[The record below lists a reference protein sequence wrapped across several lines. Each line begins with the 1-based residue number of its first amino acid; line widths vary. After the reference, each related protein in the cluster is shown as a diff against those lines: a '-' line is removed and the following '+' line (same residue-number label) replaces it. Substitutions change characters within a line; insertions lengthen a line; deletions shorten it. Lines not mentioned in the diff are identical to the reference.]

1 MAEAKGKEE
10 KPYSEGDAYL
20 YETYVTEDGIE
31 VPPPTRVMG
40 PRRLARYREDVA
52 NYLRAM
58 GRGERPNPVENMGS
72 LANTHDIDP
81 RVLAV
86 QRRFAA
92 LATQGSIKLNANDE
106 EKLHEPE
113 PLTSTMRAL
122 RPEEVK
128 ANKPAPAAAPA
139 APPVPA
145 PQPQPEDSLLQD
157 SLHVEA
163 DDLTFTSSIP
173 IISPDTSPKMHQYMV
188 RDEPVVEGED
198 TEIVE
203 TEDQTVS
210 SQARPAT
217 APQPTVKPVDGKAQQ
232 SRHTADAQSEAD
244 ENRINVAPVPLNLPS
259 PIRAMD
265 AQGLDL
271 SVLDEKSQ
279 QDSASAQAGSEA
291 KEQNDTVAAKSSA
304 QHAQTGALPAQKA
317 AKNGSAKRKPSATGT
332 VPKIPARTGSMPK
345 VSDRTGST
353 PKVSE
358 QKDAAPKV
366 VNPWNTVRLQNPMGA
381 DSPSQASER
390 TGSTPKVSPRTGS
403 VSRVSSSRTGSVPK
417 VPTRTGSMSK
427 VSDRTGSTPKV
438 SDRTGSTPKVSER
451 TGATP
456 KVNTRTGSVS
466 QVSSS
471 RTGSVPKVPTRTGS
485 MSKVSDRTGSTPKV
499 SERTGATP
507 KVNARTGSL
516 SQVKKSD
523 STPAKSPATGS
534 TSSVK
539 PSPQNK
545 DAKPVAPS
553 KSKPGFDKALNDGK
567 NLTSD
572 QATELAQRVSART
585 EKAMT
590 SSIAKVNAAKS
601 PRRLGNTASMK
612 QVPATNTDE
621 TVSKYESIETS
632 ENKSLSLLSWIVI
645 IGCIILAI
653 LGVYMF
659 ISNQR

>member
-139 APPVPA
+139 APPAPA

-173 IISPDTSPKMHQYMV
+173 IISPDNSPKMHQYMV

-217 APQPTVKPVDGKAQQ
+217 APQPTVKPSDSKAQQ

-304 QHAQTGALPAQKA
+304 QHAQTGVLPAQKA

-381 DSPSQASER
+381 DSPSQASDR

-403 VSRVSSSRTGSVPK
+403 VSR
-417 VPTRTGSMSK
+417 
-427 VSDRTGSTPKV
+427 
-438 SDRTGSTPKVSER
+438 
-451 TGATP
+451 
-456 KVNTRTGSVS
+456 
-466 QVSSS
+466 VSSS

-534 TSSVK
+534 TSAVK

-553 KSKPGFDKALNDGK
+553 KNKPGFDKALNDGK

>member
-72 LANTHDIDP
+72 LASTHDIDP

-381 DSPSQASER
+381 DSPSQASDR

-403 VSRVSSSRTGSVPK
+403 VSR
-417 VPTRTGSMSK
+417 
-427 VSDRTGSTPKV
+427 
-438 SDRTGSTPKVSER
+438 
-451 TGATP
+451 
-456 KVNTRTGSVS
+456 
-466 QVSSS
+466 VSSS

>member
-139 APPVPA
+139 APPTPA

-279 QDSASAQAGSEA
+279 QDSASAQADSA
-291 KEQNDTVAAKSSA
+291 SKAQSDAPVKSPV
-304 QHAQTGALPAQKA
+304 QRAQTGALPAQKA

-381 DSPSQASER
+381 DSPSQASDR

-403 VSRVSSSRTGSVPK
+403 VSR
-417 VPTRTGSMSK
+417 
-427 VSDRTGSTPKV
+427 
-438 SDRTGSTPKVSER
+438 
-451 TGATP
+451 
-456 KVNTRTGSVS
+456 
-466 QVSSS
+466 VSSS

-534 TSSVK
+534 TSAVK

-553 KSKPGFDKALNDGK
+553 KNKPGFDKALNDGK

>member
-128 ANKPAPAAAPA
+128 ANKPAPSAAPA
-139 APPVPA
+139 APPTPA

-173 IISPDTSPKMHQYMV
+173 IISPDNSPKMHQYMV

-358 QKDAAPKV
+358 
-366 VNPWNTVRLQNPMGA
+366 
-381 DSPSQASER
+381 
-390 TGSTPKVSPRTGS
+390 
-403 VSRVSSSRTGSVPK
+403 
-417 VPTRTGSMSK
+417 
-427 VSDRTGSTPKV
+427 
-438 SDRTGSTPKVSER
+438 
-451 TGATP
+451 
-456 KVNTRTGSVS
+456 
-466 QVSSS
+466 
-471 RTGSVPKVPTRTGS
+471 
-485 MSKVSDRTGSTPKV
+485 
-499 SERTGATP
+499 RTGATP

-534 TSSVK
+534 TSAVK

-553 KSKPGFDKALNDGK
+553 KNKPGFDKALNDGK

>member
-139 APPVPA
+139 APPAPA

-173 IISPDTSPKMHQYMV
+173 IISPDNSPKMHQYMV

-217 APQPTVKPVDGKAQQ
+217 APQPTVKSSDSKAQQ

-381 DSPSQASER
+381 DSPSQASDR

-417 VPTRTGSMSK
+417 VPTRTGS
-427 VSDRTGSTPKV
+427 
-438 SDRTGSTPKVSER
+438 TPKVSER
-451 TGATP
+451 TGA
-456 KVNTRTGSVS
+456 
-466 QVSSS
+466 
-471 RTGSVPKVPTRTGS
+471 
-485 MSKVSDRTGSTPKV
+485 TPKV

-523 STPAKSPATGS
+523 SAPAKSPATGS
-534 TSSVK
+534 TSAVK

-553 KSKPGFDKALNDGK
+553 KNKPGFDKALNDGK

>member
-139 APPVPA
+139 APPTPA

-173 IISPDTSPKMHQYMV
+173 IISPDNSPKMHQYMV

-217 APQPTVKPVDGKAQQ
+217 APQPTVKPSDSKAQQ

-291 KEQNDTVAAKSSA
+291 KEQNDTVAAKSS
-304 QHAQTGALPAQKA
+304 HAQTGALPAQKA

-381 DSPSQASER
+381 DSPSQASDR
-390 TGSTPKVSPRTGS
+390 AGSTPKVSPRTGS

-438 SDRTGSTPKVSER
+438 SER

-456 KVNTRTGSVS
+456 KVNTRTGSV
-466 QVSSS
+466 
-471 RTGSVPKVPTRTGS
+471 
-485 MSKVSDRTGSTPKV
+485 
-499 SERTGATP
+499 
-507 KVNARTGSL
+507 

-534 TSSVK
+534 TSAVK

-553 KSKPGFDKALNDGK
+553 KNKPGFDKALNDGK

>member
-139 APPVPA
+139 APPAPA

-173 IISPDTSPKMHQYMV
+173 IISPDNSPKMHQYMV

-217 APQPTVKPVDGKAQQ
+217 APQPTVKSSDSKAQQ

-279 QDSASAQAGSEA
+279 QDSASSEA

-381 DSPSQASER
+381 DSPSQASDR

-417 VPTRTGSMSK
+417 VPTRTGSMS
-427 VSDRTGSTPKV
+427 KV

-523 STPAKSPATGS
+523 STPPKSPATGS
-534 TSSVK
+534 TSAVK

-553 KSKPGFDKALNDGK
+553 KNKPGFDKALNDGK

-645 IGCIILAI
+645 IGCIVLAI

>member
-173 IISPDTSPKMHQYMV
+173 IISPDNSPKMHQYMV

-203 TEDQTVS
+203 TEEQTVS

-217 APQPTVKPVDGKAQQ
+217 APQPTVKPSDSKAQQ

-381 DSPSQASER
+381 DSPSQASDR
-390 TGSTPKVSPRTGS
+390 AGSTPKVSPRTGS
-403 VSRVSSSRTGSVPK
+403 VSR
-417 VPTRTGSMSK
+417 
-427 VSDRTGSTPKV
+427 
-438 SDRTGSTPKVSER
+438 
-451 TGATP
+451 
-456 KVNTRTGSVS
+456 
-466 QVSSS
+466 VSSS

-523 STPAKSPATGS
+523 STPAKSAATGS
-534 TSSVK
+534 TSAVK
-539 PSPQNK
+539 PSPQSK

-553 KSKPGFDKALNDGK
+553 KNKPGFDKALNDGK

>member
-139 APPVPA
+139 APPAPA

-173 IISPDTSPKMHQYMV
+173 IISPDNSPKMHQYMV

-291 KEQNDTVAAKSSA
+291 KKQNDTVAAKSSA

-332 VPKIPARTGSMPK
+332 VPKIPGRTGSMPK

-381 DSPSQASER
+381 DSPSQASDR

-403 VSRVSSSRTGSVPK
+403 VSR
-417 VPTRTGSMSK
+417 
-427 VSDRTGSTPKV
+427 
-438 SDRTGSTPKVSER
+438 
-451 TGATP
+451 
-456 KVNTRTGSVS
+456 
-466 QVSSS
+466 VSSS

-534 TSSVK
+534 TSAVK

-553 KSKPGFDKALNDGK
+553 KNKPGFDKALNDGK

>member
-139 APPVPA
+139 APPAPA

-173 IISPDTSPKMHQYMV
+173 IISPDNSPKMHQYMV

-203 TEDQTVS
+203 TEEQTVS

-217 APQPTVKPVDGKAQQ
+217 APQPTVKPSDSKAQQ

-381 DSPSQASER
+381 DSPSQASDR
-390 TGSTPKVSPRTGS
+390 AGSTPKVSPRTGS
-403 VSRVSSSRTGSVPK
+403 VSR
-417 VPTRTGSMSK
+417 
-427 VSDRTGSTPKV
+427 
-438 SDRTGSTPKVSER
+438 
-451 TGATP
+451 
-456 KVNTRTGSVS
+456 
-466 QVSSS
+466 VSSS

-534 TSSVK
+534 TSAVK
-539 PSPQNK
+539 PSPQSK

-553 KSKPGFDKALNDGK
+553 KNKPGFDKALNDGK

>member
-139 APPVPA
+139 APPTPA

-173 IISPDTSPKMHQYMV
+173 IISPDNSPKMHQYMV

-217 APQPTVKPVDGKAQQ
+217 APQPTVKPSDAKAQQ

-381 DSPSQASER
+381 DSPSQASDR

-438 SDRTGSTPKVSER
+438 S
-451 TGATP
+451 
-456 KVNTRTGSVS
+456 
-466 QVSSS
+466 
-471 RTGSVPKVPTRTGS
+471 
-485 MSKVSDRTGSTPKV
+485 
-499 SERTGATP
+499 ERTGATP

-516 SQVKKSD
+516 SHVKKSD

-534 TSSVK
+534 TSAVK

-553 KSKPGFDKALNDGK
+553 KNKPGFDKALNDGK

>member
-139 APPVPA
+139 APPAPA

-173 IISPDTSPKMHQYMV
+173 IISPDNSPKMHQYMV

-217 APQPTVKPVDGKAQQ
+217 APQPTVKPSDSKAQK

-279 QDSASAQAGSEA
+279 QDSASAQAGSET

-317 AKNGSAKRKPSATGT
+317 AKNGSVKRKPSATGT

-353 PKVSE
+353 PKVKASE

-366 VNPWNTVRLQNPMGA
+366 ANPWNTVRLQNPMSA

-390 TGSTPKVSPRTGS
+390 TGSTPKVSP
-403 VSRVSSSRTGSVPK
+403 
-417 VPTRTGSMSK
+417 
-427 VSDRTGSTPKV
+427 
-438 SDRTGSTPKVSER
+438 
-451 TGATP
+451 
-456 KVNTRTGSVS
+456 RTGSVS

-485 MSKVSDRTGSTPKV
+485 MAKVSDRTGSTPKV

-523 STPAKSPATGS
+523 SAPAKSPATGS
-534 TSSVK
+534 TSAVK
-539 PSPQNK
+539 PSPQSK

-553 KSKPGFDKALNDGK
+553 KNKPGFDKALNDGK

-645 IGCIILAI
+645 IGCIVLAI

>member
-139 APPVPA
+139 APPAPA

-173 IISPDTSPKMHQYMV
+173 IISPDNSPKMHQYMV

-203 TEDQTVS
+203 TEEQTVS

-217 APQPTVKPVDGKAQQ
+217 APQPTVKPSDSKAQQ

-279 QDSASAQAGSEA
+279 QDSASAQAGSET

-381 DSPSQASER
+381 DSPSQASDR

-403 VSRVSSSRTGSVPK
+403 VSRVSSS
-417 VPTRTGSMSK
+417 
-427 VSDRTGSTPKV
+427 
-438 SDRTGSTPKVSER
+438 
-451 TGATP
+451 
-456 KVNTRTGSVS
+456 
-466 QVSSS
+466 
-471 RTGSVPKVPTRTGS
+471 RTGS

-534 TSSVK
+534 TSAVK
-539 PSPQNK
+539 PSPQHK

-553 KSKPGFDKALNDGK
+553 KNKPGFDKALNDGK

>member
-173 IISPDTSPKMHQYMV
+173 IISPDNSPKMHQYMV

-217 APQPTVKPVDGKAQQ
+217 APQPTVKPSDSKAQQ

-381 DSPSQASER
+381 DSPSQASDR

-403 VSRVSSSRTGSVPK
+403 VSR
-417 VPTRTGSMSK
+417 
-427 VSDRTGSTPKV
+427 
-438 SDRTGSTPKVSER
+438 
-451 TGATP
+451 
-456 KVNTRTGSVS
+456 
-466 QVSSS
+466 VSSS

-523 STPAKSPATGS
+523 STPAKSAATGS
-534 TSSVK
+534 TSAVK
-539 PSPQNK
+539 PSPQSK

-553 KSKPGFDKALNDGK
+553 KNKPGFDKALNDGK

>member
-139 APPVPA
+139 APPAPA

-173 IISPDTSPKMHQYMV
+173 IISPDNSPKMHQYMV

-210 SQARPAT
+210 SHARPAT

-345 VSDRTGST
+345 VSNRTGST

-381 DSPSQASER
+381 DSPSQASDR
-390 TGSTPKVSPRTGS
+390 AGSTPKVSPRTGS
-403 VSRVSSSRTGSVPK
+403 VSR
-417 VPTRTGSMSK
+417 
-427 VSDRTGSTPKV
+427 
-438 SDRTGSTPKVSER
+438 
-451 TGATP
+451 
-456 KVNTRTGSVS
+456 
-466 QVSSS
+466 VSSS

-534 TSSVK
+534 TSAVK
-539 PSPQNK
+539 PSPQHK
-545 DAKPVAPS
+545 DAKHVAPS
-553 KSKPGFDKALNDGK
+553 KNKPGFDKALNDGK

>member
-139 APPVPA
+139 APPAPA

-173 IISPDTSPKMHQYMV
+173 IISPDNSPKMHQYMV

-203 TEDQTVS
+203 TEEQTVS

-217 APQPTVKPVDGKAQQ
+217 APQPTVKPSDSKAQQ

-279 QDSASAQAGSEA
+279 QDSASAQAGSET

-381 DSPSQASER
+381 DSPSQASDR

-403 VSRVSSSRTGSVPK
+403 VSRVSSSRTGS
-417 VPTRTGSMSK
+417 MS
-427 VSDRTGSTPKV
+427 KV

-534 TSSVK
+534 TSAVK
-539 PSPQNK
+539 PSPQHK

-553 KSKPGFDKALNDGK
+553 KNKPGFDKALNDGK

>member
-139 APPVPA
+139 APPAPA

-173 IISPDTSPKMHQYMV
+173 IISPDNSPKMHQYMV

-217 APQPTVKPVDGKAQQ
+217 APQPTVKSSDSKAQQ
-232 SRHTADAQSEAD
+232 SRHTADVQNEAD

-381 DSPSQASER
+381 DSPSQASDR

-403 VSRVSSSRTGSVPK
+403 VSR
-417 VPTRTGSMSK
+417 
-427 VSDRTGSTPKV
+427 
-438 SDRTGSTPKVSER
+438 
-451 TGATP
+451 
-456 KVNTRTGSVS
+456 
-466 QVSSS
+466 VSSS

-534 TSSVK
+534 TSAVK

-553 KSKPGFDKALNDGK
+553 KNKPGFDKALNDGK

-632 ENKSLSLLSWIVI
+632 ENKSLSLLSWVVI

>member
-10 KPYSEGDAYL
+10 RPYSEGDAYL

-139 APPVPA
+139 APPAPA

-173 IISPDTSPKMHQYMV
+173 IISPDNSPKMHQYMV

-210 SQARPAT
+210 SKTRPAT
-217 APQPTVKPVDGKAQQ
+217 APQPTVKPSDAKAQQ
-232 SRHTADAQSEAD
+232 GRHAADAHSEAD

-279 QDSASAQAGSEA
+279 QDGTSAQAGSA
-291 KEQNDTVAAKSSA
+291 SKAQSDAPAKSPA
-304 QHAQTGALPAQKA
+304 QRAQTGALPAQKA
-317 AKNGSAKRKPSATGT
+317 AKSGSAKRQPSATGT

-381 DSPSQASER
+381 DSPSQASDR

-403 VSRVSSSRTGSVPK
+403 VSR
-417 VPTRTGSMSK
+417 
-427 VSDRTGSTPKV
+427 
-438 SDRTGSTPKVSER
+438 
-451 TGATP
+451 
-456 KVNTRTGSVS
+456 
-466 QVSSS
+466 VSSS

-523 STPAKSPATGS
+523 STPAESPATGS
-534 TSSVK
+534 TSAVK

-553 KSKPGFDKALNDGK
+553 KNKPGFDKALNDGK

-645 IGCIILAI
+645 IGCIILAS
-653 LGVYMF
+653 LGVDMF

>member
-139 APPVPA
+139 APPTPA

-217 APQPTVKPVDGKAQQ
+217 APQPTVKPSDAKAQQ
-232 SRHTADAQSEAD
+232 GRHAADAQSEAD

-279 QDSASAQAGSEA
+279 QDSTSAQAGSA
-291 KEQNDTVAAKSSA
+291 SKAQSDAPAKSPA
-304 QHAQTGALPAQKA
+304 QRAQTGALPAQKA
-317 AKNGSAKRKPSATGT
+317 AKSGSAKRQPSATGT

-381 DSPSQASER
+381 DSPSQASDR

-403 VSRVSSSRTGSVPK
+403 VSR
-417 VPTRTGSMSK
+417 
-427 VSDRTGSTPKV
+427 
-438 SDRTGSTPKVSER
+438 
-451 TGATP
+451 
-456 KVNTRTGSVS
+456 
-466 QVSSS
+466 VSSS

-534 TSSVK
+534 TSAVK

-553 KSKPGFDKALNDGK
+553 KNKPGFDKALNDGK

>member
-72 LANTHDIDP
+72 LANTHDIDS

-139 APPVPA
+139 APPAPA

-173 IISPDTSPKMHQYMV
+173 IISPDNSPKMHQYMV

-203 TEDQTVS
+203 TEEQTVS

-217 APQPTVKPVDGKAQQ
+217 APQPTVKPSDSKAQQ

-279 QDSASAQAGSEA
+279 QDSASAQAGSET

-381 DSPSQASER
+381 DSPSQASDR

-403 VSRVSSSRTGSVPK
+403 VSRVSSSRTGS
-417 VPTRTGSMSK
+417 MS
-427 VSDRTGSTPKV
+427 KV

-499 SERTGATP
+499 SERTGAIP

-534 TSSVK
+534 TSAVK
-539 PSPQNK
+539 PSPQHK

-553 KSKPGFDKALNDGK
+553 KNKPGFDKALNDGK

>member
-173 IISPDTSPKMHQYMV
+173 IISPDNSPKMHQYMV

-203 TEDQTVS
+203 TEEQTVS

-217 APQPTVKPVDGKAQQ
+217 APQPTVKPSDSKAQQ

-279 QDSASAQAGSEA
+279 QDSASAQAGSET

-438 SDRTGSTPKVSER
+438 S
-451 TGATP
+451 
-456 KVNTRTGSVS
+456 
-466 QVSSS
+466 
-471 RTGSVPKVPTRTGS
+471 
-485 MSKVSDRTGSTPKV
+485 
-499 SERTGATP
+499 ERTGATP

-523 STPAKSPATGS
+523 STPAKSAATGS
-534 TSSVK
+534 TSAVK
-539 PSPQNK
+539 PSPQSK

-553 KSKPGFDKALNDGK
+553 KNKPGFDKALNDGK

>member
-139 APPVPA
+139 APPTPA

-203 TEDQTVS
+203 TEEQTVS

-381 DSPSQASER
+381 DSPSQASDR

-403 VSRVSSSRTGSVPK
+403 VSR
-417 VPTRTGSMSK
+417 
-427 VSDRTGSTPKV
+427 
-438 SDRTGSTPKVSER
+438 
-451 TGATP
+451 
-456 KVNTRTGSVS
+456 
-466 QVSSS
+466 VSSS

-534 TSSVK
+534 TSAVK

-553 KSKPGFDKALNDGK
+553 KNKPGFDKALNDGK

>member
-139 APPVPA
+139 APPAPA

-217 APQPTVKPVDGKAQQ
+217 APQPTVKPSDSKAQQ

-332 VPKIPARTGSMPK
+332 VPKIPGRTGSMPK

-381 DSPSQASER
+381 DSPSQASDR

-403 VSRVSSSRTGSVPK
+403 VSR
-417 VPTRTGSMSK
+417 
-427 VSDRTGSTPKV
+427 
-438 SDRTGSTPKVSER
+438 
-451 TGATP
+451 
-456 KVNTRTGSVS
+456 
-466 QVSSS
+466 VSSS

-553 KSKPGFDKALNDGK
+553 KNKPGFDKALNDGK

>member
-139 APPVPA
+139 APPTPA

-217 APQPTVKPVDGKAQQ
+217 APQPTVKPSDSKAQQ

-317 AKNGSAKRKPSATGT
+317 AKNGSAKRQPSATGT

-381 DSPSQASER
+381 DSPSQASDR

-438 SDRTGSTPKVSER
+438 SER

-456 KVNTRTGSVS
+456 KVNTRTGSV
-466 QVSSS
+466 
-471 RTGSVPKVPTRTGS
+471 
-485 MSKVSDRTGSTPKV
+485 
-499 SERTGATP
+499 
-507 KVNARTGSL
+507 

-534 TSSVK
+534 TSAVK
-539 PSPQNK
+539 PSPQSK

-553 KSKPGFDKALNDGK
+553 KNKPGFDKALNDGK

>member
-139 APPVPA
+139 APPAPA

-173 IISPDTSPKMHQYMV
+173 IISPDNSPKMHQYMV

-210 SQARPAT
+210 PQARPAT
-217 APQPTVKPVDGKAQQ
+217 APQPTVKSSDSKAPQ

-304 QHAQTGALPAQKA
+304 QHAQPGALPAQKA
-317 AKNGSAKRKPSATGT
+317 AKNGSVKRKPSATGT

-353 PKVSE
+353 PKVKASE

-366 VNPWNTVRLQNPMGA
+366 ANPWNTARLQNPMSA

-390 TGSTPKVSPRTGS
+390 TGSTPKVSP
-403 VSRVSSSRTGSVPK
+403 
-417 VPTRTGSMSK
+417 
-427 VSDRTGSTPKV
+427 
-438 SDRTGSTPKVSER
+438 
-451 TGATP
+451 
-456 KVNTRTGSVS
+456 RTGSVS

-485 MSKVSDRTGSTPKV
+485 MAKVSDRTGSTPKV

-523 STPAKSPATGS
+523 SAPAKSPATGS
-534 TSSVK
+534 TSAVK
-539 PSPQNK
+539 PSPQSK

-553 KSKPGFDKALNDGK
+553 KNKPGFDKALNDGK

-645 IGCIILAI
+645 IGCIVLAI

>member
-1 MAEAKGKEE
+1 
-10 KPYSEGDAYL
+10 
-20 YETYVTEDGIE
+20 
-31 VPPPTRVMG
+31 
-40 PRRLARYREDVA
+40 
-52 NYLRAM
+52 
-58 GRGERPNPVENMGS
+58 
-72 LANTHDIDP
+72 
-81 RVLAV
+81 
-86 QRRFAA
+86 
-92 LATQGSIKLNANDE
+92 
-106 EKLHEPE
+106 
-113 PLTSTMRAL
+113 
-122 RPEEVK
+122 
-128 ANKPAPAAAPA
+128 
-139 APPVPA
+139 
-145 PQPQPEDSLLQD
+145 
-157 SLHVEA
+157 
-163 DDLTFTSSIP
+163 
-173 IISPDTSPKMHQYMV
+173 MV

-217 APQPTVKPVDGKAQQ
+217 APQPTVKPSDSKAQQ
-232 SRHTADAQSEAD
+232 SRHTADAQNEAD

-304 QHAQTGALPAQKA
+304 QHAQTGVLPAQKA

-381 DSPSQASER
+381 DSPSQASDR

-403 VSRVSSSRTGSVPK
+403 VSR
-417 VPTRTGSMSK
+417 
-427 VSDRTGSTPKV
+427 
-438 SDRTGSTPKVSER
+438 
-451 TGATP
+451 
-456 KVNTRTGSVS
+456 
-466 QVSSS
+466 VSSS

-534 TSSVK
+534 TSAVK

-553 KSKPGFDKALNDGK
+553 KNKPGFDKALNDGK

>member
-139 APPVPA
+139 APPAPA

-173 IISPDTSPKMHQYMV
+173 IISPDNSPKMHQYMV

-217 APQPTVKPVDGKAQQ
+217 APQPTVKPSDSKAQQ

-345 VSDRTGST
+345 VSNRTGST

-381 DSPSQASER
+381 DSPSQASDR

-403 VSRVSSSRTGSVPK
+403 VSR
-417 VPTRTGSMSK
+417 
-427 VSDRTGSTPKV
+427 
-438 SDRTGSTPKVSER
+438 
-451 TGATP
+451 
-456 KVNTRTGSVS
+456 
-466 QVSSS
+466 VSSS

-534 TSSVK
+534 TSAVK
-539 PSPQNK
+539 PSPQSK

-553 KSKPGFDKALNDGK
+553 KNKPGFDKALNDGK

>member
-139 APPVPA
+139 APPAPA

-173 IISPDTSPKMHQYMV
+173 IISPDNSPKMHQYMV

-203 TEDQTVS
+203 TEEQTVS

-217 APQPTVKPVDGKAQQ
+217 APQPTVKPSDSKAQQ

-279 QDSASAQAGSEA
+279 QDSASAQAGSET

-381 DSPSQASER
+381 DSPSQASDR

-403 VSRVSSSRTGSVPK
+403 VSR
-417 VPTRTGSMSK
+417 
-427 VSDRTGSTPKV
+427 
-438 SDRTGSTPKVSER
+438 
-451 TGATP
+451 
-456 KVNTRTGSVS
+456 
-466 QVSSS
+466 VSSS

-534 TSSVK
+534 TSAVK
-539 PSPQNK
+539 PSPQHK

-553 KSKPGFDKALNDGK
+553 KNKPGFDKALNDGK

>member
-139 APPVPA
+139 APPAPA

-173 IISPDTSPKMHQYMV
+173 IISPDNSPKMHQYMV

-217 APQPTVKPVDGKAQQ
+217 APQPTVKPSDSKAQQ

-291 KEQNDTVAAKSSA
+291 KKQNDTVAAKSSA

-381 DSPSQASER
+381 DSPSQASDR

-438 SDRTGSTPKVSER
+438 SER

-456 KVNTRTGSVS
+456 KVNTRTGSV
-466 QVSSS
+466 
-471 RTGSVPKVPTRTGS
+471 
-485 MSKVSDRTGSTPKV
+485 
-499 SERTGATP
+499 
-507 KVNARTGSL
+507 

-534 TSSVK
+534 TSAVK

-553 KSKPGFDKALNDGK
+553 KNKPGFDKALNDGK

>member
-139 APPVPA
+139 APPAPA

-163 DDLTFTSSIP
+163 DDLTVTSSIP
-173 IISPDTSPKMHQYMV
+173 IISPDNSPKMHQYMV

-217 APQPTVKPVDGKAQQ
+217 APQPTVKPSDSKAQQ
-232 SRHTADAQSEAD
+232 SRHTADVQNEAD

-304 QHAQTGALPAQKA
+304 QHAQTGVLPAQKA
-317 AKNGSAKRKPSATGT
+317 AKNGSVKRKPSATGT

-353 PKVSE
+353 PKVKASE

-381 DSPSQASER
+381 DSPSQASDR

-403 VSRVSSSRTGSVPK
+403 VSR
-417 VPTRTGSMSK
+417 
-427 VSDRTGSTPKV
+427 
-438 SDRTGSTPKVSER
+438 
-451 TGATP
+451 
-456 KVNTRTGSVS
+456 
-466 QVSSS
+466 VSSS

-523 STPAKSPATGS
+523 STPPKSPATGS
-534 TSSVK
+534 TSAVK

-553 KSKPGFDKALNDGK
+553 KNKPGFDKALNDGK

-645 IGCIILAI
+645 IGCIVLAI

>member
-139 APPVPA
+139 APPAPA

-173 IISPDTSPKMHQYMV
+173 IISPDNSPKMHQYMV

-217 APQPTVKPVDGKAQQ
+217 APQPTVKPSDAKAQQ

-381 DSPSQASER
+381 DSPSQASDR

-438 SDRTGSTPKVSER
+438 SER

-456 KVNTRTGSVS
+456 KVNTRTGSV
-466 QVSSS
+466 
-471 RTGSVPKVPTRTGS
+471 
-485 MSKVSDRTGSTPKV
+485 
-499 SERTGATP
+499 
-507 KVNARTGSL
+507 

-534 TSSVK
+534 TSAVK

-553 KSKPGFDKALNDGK
+553 KNKPGFDKALNDGK

>member
-203 TEDQTVS
+203 TEEQTVS

-232 SRHTADAQSEAD
+232 SRNTADAQSEAD

-381 DSPSQASER
+381 DSPSQASDR

-438 SDRTGSTPKVSER
+438 SER

-456 KVNTRTGSVS
+456 KVNTRTGSV
-466 QVSSS
+466 
-471 RTGSVPKVPTRTGS
+471 
-485 MSKVSDRTGSTPKV
+485 
-499 SERTGATP
+499 
-507 KVNARTGSL
+507 

-645 IGCIILAI
+645 IGCIVLAI

>member
-173 IISPDTSPKMHQYMV
+173 IISPDNSPKMHQYMV

-203 TEDQTVS
+203 TEEQTVS

-217 APQPTVKPVDGKAQQ
+217 APQPTVKPSDSKAQQ

-438 SDRTGSTPKVSER
+438 S
-451 TGATP
+451 
-456 KVNTRTGSVS
+456 
-466 QVSSS
+466 
-471 RTGSVPKVPTRTGS
+471 
-485 MSKVSDRTGSTPKV
+485 
-499 SERTGATP
+499 ERTGATP

-534 TSSVK
+534 TSAVK

-553 KSKPGFDKALNDGK
+553 KNKPGFDKALNDGK

>member
-279 QDSASAQAGSEA
+279 QDSASAQAGSA
-291 KEQNDTVAAKSSA
+291 SKAQSDAPAKSSA
-304 QHAQTGALPAQKA
+304 QRAQTGALPAQKA
-317 AKNGSAKRKPSATGT
+317 AKSGSAKRQPSATGT

-381 DSPSQASER
+381 DSPSQVSDR

-417 VPTRTGSMSK
+417 VPTRTGSMS
-427 VSDRTGSTPKV
+427 KV

-534 TSSVK
+534 TSAVK

-553 KSKPGFDKALNDGK
+553 KNKPGFDKALNDGK

>member
-139 APPVPA
+139 APPAPA

-173 IISPDTSPKMHQYMV
+173 IISPDNSPKMHQYMV

-217 APQPTVKPVDGKAQQ
+217 APQPTVKPSDSKAQQ

-317 AKNGSAKRKPSATGT
+317 AKNGSVKRKPSATGT

-353 PKVSE
+353 PKVKASE
-358 QKDAAPKV
+358 QKDTAPKV
-366 VNPWNTVRLQNPMGA
+366 VNPWNTVRLQNPMSA

-390 TGSTPKVSPRTGS
+390 TGSTPKVSP
-403 VSRVSSSRTGSVPK
+403 
-417 VPTRTGSMSK
+417 
-427 VSDRTGSTPKV
+427 
-438 SDRTGSTPKVSER
+438 
-451 TGATP
+451 
-456 KVNTRTGSVS
+456 RTGSVS

-485 MSKVSDRTGSTPKV
+485 MAKVSDRTGSTPKV

-523 STPAKSPATGS
+523 SAPAKSPATGS
-534 TSSVK
+534 TSAVK
-539 PSPQNK
+539 PSPQSK

-553 KSKPGFDKALNDGK
+553 KNKPGFDKALNDGK

-645 IGCIILAI
+645 IGCIVLAI

>member
-381 DSPSQASER
+381 DSPSQASDR

-403 VSRVSSSRTGSVPK
+403 VSR
-417 VPTRTGSMSK
+417 
-427 VSDRTGSTPKV
+427 
-438 SDRTGSTPKVSER
+438 
-451 TGATP
+451 
-456 KVNTRTGSVS
+456 
-466 QVSSS
+466 VSSS

-534 TSSVK
+534 TSAVK

-553 KSKPGFDKALNDGK
+553 KNKPGFDKALNDGK

>member
-217 APQPTVKPVDGKAQQ
+217 APQPTIKPVDGKAQQ

-291 KEQNDTVAAKSSA
+291 KKQNDTVAAKSSA
-304 QHAQTGALPAQKA
+304 QHAQTSALPAQKA

-381 DSPSQASER
+381 DSPSQASDR

-403 VSRVSSSRTGSVPK
+403 VSR
-417 VPTRTGSMSK
+417 
-427 VSDRTGSTPKV
+427 
-438 SDRTGSTPKVSER
+438 
-451 TGATP
+451 
-456 KVNTRTGSVS
+456 
-466 QVSSS
+466 VSSS

>member
-139 APPVPA
+139 APPAPA

-173 IISPDTSPKMHQYMV
+173 IISPDNSPKMHQYMV

-203 TEDQTVS
+203 TEEQTVS

-217 APQPTVKPVDGKAQQ
+217 APQPTVKPSDSKAQQ

-291 KEQNDTVAAKSSA
+291 KKQNDTVAAKSSA

-332 VPKIPARTGSMPK
+332 VPKIPGRTGSMPK

-366 VNPWNTVRLQNPMGA
+366 VNPWNTVRLQNPMSA

-390 TGSTPKVSPRTGS
+390 TGSTPKVSP
-403 VSRVSSSRTGSVPK
+403 
-417 VPTRTGSMSK
+417 
-427 VSDRTGSTPKV
+427 
-438 SDRTGSTPKVSER
+438 
-451 TGATP
+451 
-456 KVNTRTGSVS
+456 RTGSVS

-485 MSKVSDRTGSTPKV
+485 MAKVSDRTGSTPKV

-523 STPAKSPATGS
+523 SAPAKSPATGS
-534 TSSVK
+534 TSAVK

-553 KSKPGFDKALNDGK
+553 KNKPGFDKALNDGK

>member
-139 APPVPA
+139 APPTPA

-217 APQPTVKPVDGKAQQ
+217 APQPTVKSSNAKAQQ

-381 DSPSQASER
+381 DSPSQASDR

-438 SDRTGSTPKVSER
+438 SER

-456 KVNTRTGSVS
+456 KVNT
-466 QVSSS
+466 
-471 RTGSVPKVPTRTGS
+471 
-485 MSKVSDRTGSTPKV
+485 
-499 SERTGATP
+499 
-507 KVNARTGSL
+507 RTGSL

-534 TSSVK
+534 TSAVK

-553 KSKPGFDKALNDGK
+553 KNKPGFDKALNDGK

-572 QATELAQRVSART
+572 QANELAQRVSART

-632 ENKSLSLLSWIVI
+632 ENKSLSLLSWVVI

>member
-139 APPVPA
+139 APPAPA

-173 IISPDTSPKMHQYMV
+173 IISPDNSPKMHQYMV

-217 APQPTVKPVDGKAQQ
+217 APQPTVKPSDSKAQQ
-232 SRHTADAQSEAD
+232 SRHTADAQNEAD

-381 DSPSQASER
+381 DSPSQASDR
-390 TGSTPKVSPRTGS
+390 AGSTPKVSPRTGS
-403 VSRVSSSRTGSVPK
+403 VSR
-417 VPTRTGSMSK
+417 
-427 VSDRTGSTPKV
+427 
-438 SDRTGSTPKVSER
+438 
-451 TGATP
+451 
-456 KVNTRTGSVS
+456 
-466 QVSSS
+466 VSSS

-534 TSSVK
+534 TSAVK
-539 PSPQNK
+539 PSPQHK
-545 DAKPVAPS
+545 DAKHVAPS
-553 KSKPGFDKALNDGK
+553 KNKPGFDKALNDGK